1 LDAQSELYSL
11 SSAVYGFAG
20 FTAFLGLSVGPF
32 TLHSKSQREDEL
44 QNNIAEESQDL
55 ENHEKQNNRG

>member
-1 LDAQSELYSL
+1 MGLQ
-11 SSAVYGFAG
+11 AVRRSWD
-20 FTAFLGLSVGPF
+20 LSVGPF

-55 ENHEKQNNRG
+55 EDHEKQNNRG